1 MKKLYIIYLL
11 DFGDG
16 VLYMDEKY
24 EMISFHYRNLWWN
37 LNSDFNVDMDTYSE
51 NEKKKKEK
59 EFNALIDRIIKYI
72 ESFPED
78 ISKRKVWR
86 EKGNKYLDKIIST
99 EGMFK
104 LGIIDK
110 KMKDKFIEATKEF
123 ISSSKKFDK
132 NLSYEDIGQAMRNLW
147 IVNMLQ
153 QAFGEEIKFT
163 KAIFGYSM
171 LYPYTDNYLDSIE
184 INKNKKIE
192 FNNRFTKR
200 LDGEKIIAN
209 NYHEE
214 QVYGLVKLIEDEFN
228 REKYPEVYKSLNLIH
243 NGQINSLRQQEYN
256 SIPYEKDILGI
267 SIEKGGASVIAD
279 GNLIRGEMTESEE
292 MFSWGYGFLLQLGDD
307 LQDIKDDLKNNHI
320 TIMSQLAGKYYLD
333 TIVNKLINLTIK
345 VVDDAACFVC
355 KNANELKEL
364 IKNNC
369 IYMILFAIVDNKEYF
384 TQEYLES
391 IKSYLPFTIE
401 FCEKL
406 KENINQK
413 FKKLKEEYH
422 GVEIE
427 DIIMYFCE

>member
-1 MKKLYIIYLL
+1 
-11 DFGDG
+11 
-16 VLYMDEKY
+16 MDEKY
-24 EMISFHYRNLWWN
+24 KMISLHYKNLWWS
-37 LNSDFNVDMDTYSE
+37 LSSDFNIDMDTYSE
-51 NEKKKKEK
+51 GEKKKKEK
-59 EFNALIDRIIKYI
+59 EFSTLIDRIIKYI

-78 ISKRKVWR
+78 ISKRKMWR
-86 EKGNKYLDKIIST
+86 DKGNKYLDKIIST

-110 KMKDKFIEATKEF
+110 EMKDKFIKATKEF
-123 ISSSKKFDK
+123 ILSSKKFDE

-163 KAIFGYSM
+163 NAIFGYSM

-184 INKNKKIE
+184 VNKDKKIE
-192 FNNRFTKR
+192 FSNRFTKR
-200 LDGEKIIAN
+200 LGGEKIIAN

-214 QVYGLVKLIEDEFN
+214 QVYRLVQLIEYDFD
-228 REKYPEVYKSLNLIH
+228 REKYPEVYISLNLIH
-243 NGQINSLRQQEYN
+243 SAQINSLRQQEYN

-279 GNLIRGEMTESEE
+279 GNLIRGEMTKNEE
-292 MFSWGYGFLLQLGDD
+292 MFSCGYGFLLQLGDD
-307 LQDIKDDLKNNHI
+307 LQDIKDDLKNDHI

-333 TIVNKLINLTIK
+333 AIVNKLINLTIK
-345 VVDDAACFVC
+345 VVDDAECFVC
-355 KNANELKEL
+355 KNTNELKEL

-369 IYMILFAIVDNKEYF
+369 IYMILFAIIDNKEYF
-384 TQEYLES
+384 TQEYLEN
-391 IKSYLPFTIE
+391 IKNYLPFTIE

-406 KENINQK
+406 KVDISKK
-413 FKKLKEEYH
+413 FKNLKKEYH

-427 DIIMYFCE
+427 EIIMYFCEL

>member
-1 MKKLYIIYLL
+1 
-11 DFGDG
+11 
-16 VLYMDEKY
+16 MDEKY
-24 EMISFHYRNLWWN
+24 RMLSLYYRNLWWN
-37 LNSDFNVDMDTYSE
+37 LSFDFNIDMDIYSE
-51 NEKKKKEK
+51 REKKKKEK
-59 EFNALIDRIIKYI
+59 EFDTLIDKIIKYI
-72 ESFPED
+72 ESFPQD
-78 ISKRKVWR
+78 TRKRKVWR
-86 EKGNKYLDKIIST
+86 DKGYKYLEKIIST
-99 EGMFK
+99 EGIFE

-110 KMKDKFIEATKEF
+110 EMKDKFIKATKEF
-123 ISSSKKFDK
+123 ISASKKFDK

-147 IVNMLQ
+147 IINMLQ

-163 KAIFGYSM
+163 NSIFGYSM

-184 INKNKKIE
+184 VNKDKKIE

-200 LDGEKIIAN
+200 LGGEKIIAN

-214 QVYGLVKLIEDEFN
+214 QVYNLVKLIEDEFD
-228 REKYPEVYKSLNLIH
+228 REKSPEVYRSLNLIH

-267 SIEKGGASVIAD
+267 SIEKGGASVIVD
-279 GNLIRGEMTESEE
+279 GNLIRGEMTKSEE

-307 LQDIKDDLKNNHI
+307 LQDIKDDLKNNHT

-333 TIVNKLINLTIK
+333 AIVNKLINLTIK
-345 VVDDAACFVC
+345 VVDDAECFVC

-384 TQEYLES
+384 SQEYLECV
-391 IKSYLPFTIE
+391 KNYLPFTIG

-406 KENINQK
+406 KENINKK
-413 FKKLKEEYH
+413 FKNLKKEYQGIDIEE
-422 GVEIE
+422 
-427 DIIMYFCE
+427 IIMYFLE

>member
-1 MKKLYIIYLL
+1 
-11 DFGDG
+11 
-16 VLYMDEKY
+16 MDEKY
-24 EMISFHYRNLWWN
+24 RMLSLYYRNLWWN
-37 LNSDFNVDMDTYSE
+37 LSFDFNIDMDIYSE
-51 NEKKKKEK
+51 REKKKKEK
-59 EFNALIDRIIKYI
+59 EFDTLIDKIIKYI
-72 ESFPED
+72 ESFPQD
-78 ISKRKVWR
+78 TRKRKVWR
-86 EKGNKYLDKIIST
+86 DKGYKYLEKIIST
-99 EGMFK
+99 EGIFE

-110 KMKDKFIEATKEF
+110 EMKDKFIKATKEF
-123 ISSSKKFDK
+123 ISASKKFDK

-147 IVNMLQ
+147 IINMLQ

-163 KAIFGYSM
+163 NSIFGYSM

-184 INKNKKIE
+184 VNKDKKIE

-200 LDGEKIIAN
+200 LGGEKIIAN

-214 QVYGLVKLIEDEFN
+214 QVYNLVKLIEDEFD
-228 REKYPEVYKSLNLIH
+228 REKSPEVYRSLNLIH

-267 SIEKGGASVIAD
+267 SIEKGGASVIVD
-279 GNLIRGEMTESEE
+279 GNLIRGEMTKSEE

-307 LQDIKDDLKNNHI
+307 LQDIKDDLKNNHT

-333 TIVNKLINLTIK
+333 AIVNKLINLTIK
-345 VVDDAACFVC
+345 VVDDAECFVC

-384 TQEYLES
+384 SQEYLECV
-391 IKSYLPFTIE
+391 KNYLPFTIG

-406 KENINQK
+406 KENINKK
-413 FKKLKEEYH
+413 FKNLKKEYQ
-422 GVEIE
+422 GIDIE
-427 DIIMYFCE
+427 DIIMYFLE

>member
-1 MKKLYIIYLL
+1 
-11 DFGDG
+11 
-16 VLYMDEKY
+16 MDEKY
-24 EMISFHYRNLWWN
+24 KMISLHYRNLWWS
-37 LNSDFNVDMDTYSE
+37 LSSDFNIDMDTYSE
-51 NEKKKKEK
+51 GEKKKKEK
-59 EFNALIDRIIKYI
+59 EFSTLIDRIIKYI

-78 ISKRKVWR
+78 ISKRKMWR
-86 EKGNKYLDKIIST
+86 DKGNKYLDKIIST

-110 KMKDKFIEATKEF
+110 EMKDKFIKATKEF
-123 ISSSKKFDK
+123 ILSSKKFDE

-163 KAIFGYSM
+163 NAIFGYSM

-184 INKNKKIE
+184 VNKDKKIE
-192 FNNRFTKR
+192 FSNRFTKR
-200 LDGEKIIAN
+200 LGGEKIIAN

-214 QVYGLVKLIEDEFN
+214 QVYRLVQLIEDDFD
-228 REKYPEVYKSLNLIH
+228 REKYPEVYISLNLIH
-243 NGQINSLRQQEYN
+243 SAQINSLRQQEYN

-279 GNLIRGEMTESEE
+279 GNLIRGEMTKNEE
-292 MFSWGYGFLLQLGDD
+292 MFSCGYGFLLQLGDD
-307 LQDIKDDLKNNHI
+307 LQDIKDDLKNDHI

-333 TIVNKLINLTIK
+333 AIVNKLINLTIK
-345 VVDDAACFVC
+345 VVDDAECFVC
-355 KNANELKEL
+355 KNTNELKEL

-369 IYMILFAIVDNKEYF
+369 IYMILFAIIDNKEYF
-384 TQEYLES
+384 TQEYLEN
-391 IKSYLPFTIE
+391 IKNYLPFTIE

-406 KENINQK
+406 KVDISKK
-413 FKKLKEEYH
+413 FKNLKKEYH

-427 DIIMYFCE
+427 EIIMYFCEL

>member
-1 MKKLYIIYLL
+1 
-11 DFGDG
+11 
-16 VLYMDEKY
+16 MDEKY
-24 EMISFHYRNLWWN
+24 RMLSLYYRNLWWN
-37 LNSDFNVDMDTYSE
+37 LSFDFNIDMDIYSE
-51 NEKKKKEK
+51 REKKKKEK
-59 EFNALIDRIIKYI
+59 EFDTLIDKIIKYI
-72 ESFPED
+72 ESFPQD
-78 ISKRKVWR
+78 TRKRKVWR
-86 EKGNKYLDKIIST
+86 DKGYKYLEKIIST
-99 EGMFK
+99 EGIFE

-110 KMKDKFIEATKEF
+110 EMKDKFIKATKEF
-123 ISSSKKFDK
+123 ISASKKFDK

-147 IVNMLQ
+147 IINMLQ

-163 KAIFGYSM
+163 NSIFGYSM

-184 INKNKKIE
+184 VNKDKKIE

-200 LDGEKIIAN
+200 LGGEKIIAN

-214 QVYGLVKLIEDEFN
+214 QVYNLVKLIEDEFD
-228 REKYPEVYKSLNLIH
+228 REKSPEVYRSLNLIH

-267 SIEKGGASVIAD
+267 SIEKGGASVIVD
-279 GNLIRGEMTESEE
+279 GNLIRGEMTKSEE

-307 LQDIKDDLKNNHI
+307 LQDIKDDLKNNHT

-333 TIVNKLINLTIK
+333 AIVNKLINLTIK
-345 VVDDAACFVC
+345 VVDDAECFVC

-384 TQEYLES
+384 SQEYLECV
-391 IKSYLPFTIE
+391 KNYLPFTIE

-406 KENINQK
+406 KENINKK
-413 FKKLKEEYH
+413 FKNLKKEYQ
-422 GVEIE
+422 GIDIE
-427 DIIMYFCE
+427 DIIMYFLE

>member
-1 MKKLYIIYLL
+1 
-11 DFGDG
+11 
-16 VLYMDEKY
+16 MDEKY
-24 EMISFHYRNLWWN
+24 KMISLHYRNLWWS
-37 LNSDFNVDMDTYSE
+37 LSSDFNIDMDTYSE
-51 NEKKKKEK
+51 GEKKKKEK
-59 EFNALIDRIIKYI
+59 EFSTLIDRIIKYI

-78 ISKRKVWR
+78 ISKRKMWR
-86 EKGNKYLDKIIST
+86 DKGNKYLDKIIST

-110 KMKDKFIEATKEF
+110 EMKDKFIKATKEF
-123 ISSSKKFDK
+123 ILSSKKFDK

-163 KAIFGYSM
+163 NAIFGYSM

-184 INKNKKIE
+184 VNKDKKIE

-200 LDGEKIIAN
+200 LGGEKIIAN

-214 QVYGLVKLIEDEFN
+214 QVYRLVQLIEDDFD
-228 REKYPEVYKSLNLIH
+228 REKYPEVYISLNLIH
-243 NGQINSLRQQEYN
+243 SAQINSLRQQEYT

-279 GNLIRGEMTESEE
+279 GNLIRGEMTKNEE
-292 MFSWGYGFLLQLGDD
+292 MFSCGYGFLLQLGDD
-307 LQDIKDDLKNNHI
+307 LQDIKDDLKNDHI

-333 TIVNKLINLTIK
+333 AIVNKLINLTIK
-345 VVDDAACFVC
+345 VVDDAECFVC
-355 KNANELKEL
+355 KNTNELKEL

-369 IYMILFAIVDNKEYF
+369 IYMILFAIIDNKEYF
-384 TQEYLES
+384 THEYLEN
-391 IKSYLPFTIE
+391 IKNYLPFTIE

-406 KENINQK
+406 KVDISKK
-413 FKKLKEEYH
+413 FKNLKKEYH

-427 DIIMYFCE
+427 EIIMYFCEL

>member
-1 MKKLYIIYLL
+1 
-11 DFGDG
+11 
-16 VLYMDEKY
+16 MDERYKV
-24 EMISFHYRNLWWN
+24 ISFHYRNLWWD
-37 LNSDFNVDMDTYSE
+37 LSSDFNLDMDTYSE

-59 EFNALIDRIIKYI
+59 EFNTLIDRIIKYI

-78 ISKRKVWR
+78 ISKRKIWR
-86 EKGNKYLDKIIST
+86 DKGNKYIEKIIYT

-110 KMKDKFIEATKEF
+110 VMKDKFINATKAF

-163 KAIFGYSM
+163 NSIFGYSM

-184 INKNKKIE
+184 VNKDKKIE
-192 FNNRFTKR
+192 FNNRFTNRLEGKR
-200 LDGEKIIAN
+200 IIAN
-209 NYHEE
+209 GYHEE
-214 QVYGLVKLIEDEFN
+214 QVYDLVKLIEDEFD
-228 REKYPEVYKSLNLIH
+228 REKYPEVYRSLNLIH
-243 NGQINSLRQQEYN
+243 NAQINSLRQQEYN

-279 GNLIRGEMTESEE
+279 GNLIRGEMTKSEE

-320 TIMSQLAGKYYLD
+320 TIMSQIAGKYYLD
-333 TIVNKLINLTIK
+333 EVVNKLINLTIK
-345 VVDDAACFVC
+345 VVDDAECFVC

-384 TQEYLES
+384 TQEYLDS
-391 IKSYLPFTIE
+391 VKNYLPFTIE
-401 FCEKL
+401 FCEML
-406 KENINQK
+406 KENISKK
-413 FKKLKEEYH
+413 FKNLKKEYH

-427 DIIMYFCE
+427 DIIMYFCEL

>member
-1 MKKLYIIYLL
+1 
-11 DFGDG
+11 
-16 VLYMDEKY
+16 MDEKY
-24 EMISFHYRNLWWN
+24 KMISLHYRNLWWS
-37 LNSDFNVDMDTYSE
+37 LSSDFNIDMDTYSE
-51 NEKKKKEK
+51 GEKKKKEK
-59 EFNALIDRIIKYI
+59 EFNTLIDRIIKYI

-78 ISKRKVWR
+78 ISKRKIWR
-86 EKGNKYLDKIIST
+86 DKGNKYIDKIIST
-99 EGMFK
+99 DGMFK

-110 KMKDKFIEATKEF
+110 DMKDKFIKATKEF

-163 KAIFGYSM
+163 NAIFGYSM

-184 INKNKKIE
+184 VNKDKKIK

-200 LDGEKIIAN
+200 LGGEKIIAN

-214 QVYGLVKLIEDEFN
+214 QVYRLVRLIEDDFD
-228 REKYPEVYKSLNLIH
+228 RENYPEVYRSLNLIH
-243 NGQINSLRQQEYN
+243 SAQINSLRQQEYN

-279 GNLIRGEMTESEE
+279 GNLIRGEMTKNEE
-292 MFSWGYGFLLQLGDD
+292 IFSCGYGFLLQLGDD
-307 LQDIKDDLKNNHI
+307 LQDIKDDLKNDHI

-333 TIVNKLINLTIK
+333 AIVNKLINLTIK
-345 VVDDAACFVC
+345 VVDDAECFVC
-355 KNANELKEL
+355 KNTKELKEL

-369 IYMILFAIVDNKEYF
+369 IYMILFAIIDNKEYF
-384 TQEYLES
+384 TQEYLEN
-391 IKSYLPFTIE
+391 IKNYLPFTIE
-401 FCEKL
+401 FCEGL
-406 KENINQK
+406 KADISKK
-413 FKKLKEEYH
+413 FKNLKKEYH

-427 DIIMYFCE
+427 EIIMYFCEL